1 MSSFQMHLSGW
12 SGGGGGAGSRMM
24 PPKQLL
30 TIVIIIF
37 STLSFIK
44 LLFLTSSS
52 FSSAGSISRS
62 SPAWDAVGGGN
73 GTARSAL
80 AAKELALLRSVVA
93 ARAPCRLL
101 VFGLSPQL
109 LALAKLNSGAGAGA
123 ATAFVTDSADDAD
136 AARQVL
142 LSGRGAGAGS
152 AAAVAVHR
160 ARYRDAAEEAWP
172 LLRRARG
179 SPACRR
185 PTGTVRKSGCPL
197 ALTSLPREVLD
208 ARWDVVVVDGP
219 SGAAPEEPGRMGTI
233 YTAAALARSVAGGE
247 AVDVAVHDVD
257 RTVERWY
264 AWEYLCED
272 NLVAAKGRLW
282 HFRIAAGA
290 GPADAFCSIGPV
302 QIL

>member
-1 MSSFQMHLSGW
+1 MHA
-12 SGGGGGAGSRMM
+12 GGGGGGGSRML

-30 TIVIIIF
+30 TIAIVIF

-44 LLFLTSSS
+44 LLLITSSS
-52 FSSAGSISRS
+52 SGASSSPR
-62 SPAWDAVGGGN
+62 SPAWDASAAGN
-73 GTARSAL
+73 GTARGAL
-80 AAKELALLRSVVA
+80 AAKELALLRSLVA

-109 LALAKLNSGAGAGA
+109 LALARLNSGAGAAAAAA
-123 ATAFVTDSADDAD
+123 ATAFVTDSAEDAD
-136 AARQVL
+136 AARRVL
-142 LSGRGAGAGS
+142 RGGGRKGTGS
-152 AAAVAVHR
+152 AAAVVHR
-160 ARYRDAAEEAWP
+160 ARYRDAASEAWP
-172 LLRRARG
+172 LLRRAWG

-185 PTGTVRKSGCPL
+185 PTGAVRGSGCHL

-219 SGAAPEEPGRMGTI
+219 SGAAPGEPGRMGAI
-233 YTAAALARSVAGGE
+233 YTAAAIARAAAAAGGGGGGGE
-247 AVDVAVHDVD
+247 AAVDVAVHDVD

-282 HFRIAAGA
+282 HFRVGA
-290 GPADAFCSIGPV
+290 GGPPDAFCDTGPV
-302 QIL
+302 KIL

>member
-1 MSSFQMHLSGW
+1 M
-12 SGGGGGAGSRMM
+12 A
-24 PPKQLL
+24 
-30 TIVIIIF
+30 I
-37 STLSFIK
+37 
-44 LLFLTSSS
+44 
-52 FSSAGSISRS
+52 
-62 SPAWDAVGGGN
+62 
-73 GTARSAL
+73 
-80 AAKELALLRSVVA
+80 
-93 ARAPCRLL
+93 
-101 VFGLSPQL
+101 
-109 LALAKLNSGAGAGA
+109 
-123 ATAFVTDSADDAD
+123 
-136 AARQVL
+136 
-142 LSGRGAGAGS
+142 
-152 AAAVAVHR
+152 HR
-160 ARYRDAAEEAWP
+160 ARYRDAAAEAWP

-208 ARWDVVVVDGP
+208 ARWDVVVVDRP

-233 YTAAALARSVAGGE
+233 YTAAALARAVAGGE

-290 GPADAFCSIGPV
+290 GPTDAFCSIGPV

>member
-1 MSSFQMHLSGW
+1 MHLSG
-12 SGGGGGAGSRMM
+12 GGRML

-44 LLFLTSSS
+44 LLLLTSSS
-52 FSSAGSISRS
+52 SSSAGFTSRS
-62 SPAWDAVGGGN
+62 SPAWDADGGGN
-73 GTARSAL
+73 GTARNAL
-80 AAKELALLRSVVA
+80 ASKELALLRSVIA

-109 LALAKLNSGAGAGA
+109 LALAKLNFGAGAGA

-136 AARQVL
+136 AARRAL
-142 LSGRGAGAGS
+142 LSDRGAGSTA
-152 AAAVAVHR
+152 AAAVHQT
-160 ARYRDAAEEAWP
+160 RYRDAAAEAWP

-233 YTAAALARSVAGGE
+233 YTAAALARAMAGGE

-290 GPADAFCSIGPV
+290 GPTDAFCSIGPV
-302 QIL
+302 HIL

>member
-1 MSSFQMHLSGW
+1 MSSFQMHLSGA
-12 SGGGGGAGSRMM
+12 GGGGAGSRMM

-37 STLSFIK
+37 CTLSFIK
-44 LLFLTSSS
+44 LLLLTSSS
-52 FSSAGSISRS
+52 SSSAGSTSRS

-80 AAKELALLRSVVA
+80 AVKELALLRSVVA

-136 AARQVL
+136 AARRAL

-152 AAAVAVHR
+152 ADAVAVHR
-160 ARYRDAAEEAWP
+160 ARYRDAAAEAWP

-185 PTGTVRKSGCPL
+185 PTGTVKSGCPL

-233 YTAAALARSVAGGE
+233 YTAAALARAVAGGE

-264 AWEYLCED
+264 AWEYLCQD

-290 GPADAFCSIGPV
+290 GPTDAFCSIGPV